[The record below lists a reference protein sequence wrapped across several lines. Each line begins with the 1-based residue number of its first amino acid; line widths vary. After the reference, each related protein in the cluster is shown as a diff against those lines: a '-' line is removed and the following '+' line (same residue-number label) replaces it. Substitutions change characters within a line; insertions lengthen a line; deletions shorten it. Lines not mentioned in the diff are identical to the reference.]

1 MKIFATFFLYFLL
14 IFNSA
19 ADDRKKELDKLFKE
33 LKTNNISSAYKIEE
47 KIWNIWTTHPSNKN
61 LTSLLSRGE

>member
-19 ADDRKKELDKLFKE
+19 ADDRKKEASIRTVTGILE
-33 LKTNNISSAYKIEE
+33 
-47 KIWNIWTTHPSNKN
+47 
-61 LTSLLSRGE
+61 